1 MSLSVQGVITAA
13 ALLGAVSAIAGWI
26 GRVWGRYEKL
36 MRYDEDLR
44 AIKEEQQI
52 LTLGVLA
59 CLKGLK
65 EQGCNGPVSDAV
77 KRLEDFIN
85 RRAHE

>member
-1 MSLSVQGVITAA
+1 MSLSAQSVIGAA
-13 ALLGAVSAIAGWI
+13 ALLAAVSAIAGWI

-44 AIKEEQQI
+44 AIKAEQQI

-65 EQGCNGPVSDAV
+65 ERGCNGPVTEAV
-77 KRLEDFIN
+77 KSLEDFIN